1 MIAQLRREAQEL
13 RNRAEELTAQAARM
27 IVQAQ
32 EKEREADRL
41 EANEARNNLIE
52 VITNAVAEM
61 SLHDLRRINSHFV
74 EESGNIVFEDEPQGP
89 IWFAPQEHV
98 EEVHEVQE
106 VQESSETEQT
116 PAPTIEPIDAENVT
130 LDMVTEE
137 MMNADLTLVGVKY
150 QDLWREHRR
159 VPAIGDRVTLA
170 KRNNVSTQNTV
181 GYTSDNISLGIL
193 PASAEKFEQ
202 LNRLNLSSL
211 NNREVDLEHP
221 ALSKEYEVAAVIP
234 GAFIFLNEV
243 AGDNVEEVAEV
254 DASAAETTNMNMS
267 IDVLEGVARSIGEA
281 RRLFEAQKPN
291 FCSISDIIERENDFL
306 INYVNHRCNSD
317 DFRRCTTVNKGE

>member
-27 IVQAQ
+27 IAQAQ

-41 EANEARNNLIE
+41 ERAEEKNR
-52 VITNAVAEM
+52 VIHSLTNVLSEM
-61 SLHDLRRINSHFV
+61 SIEDLYRIAAHIERDGDNVSFEQEPLYDWNSAQ
-74 EESGNIVFEDEPQGP
+74 NN
-89 IWFAPQEHV
+89 HV
-98 EEVHEVQE
+98 EETEIHET
-106 VQESSETEQT
+106 TEQNSDV
-116 PAPTIEPIDAENVT
+116 APIIEPIDAENVT
-130 LDMVTEE
+130 LDMITEE

-291 FCSISDIIERENDFL
+291 FCSISNIIERENDFL

-317 DFRRCTTVNKGE
+317 DFRRCSTVNKGE